1 MQNQI
6 VLLQLKKQL
15 EETIKTQQLLKKL
28 PTKKL
33 VQFNSVMYLEAKIPK
48 QDKCIISLE
57 ADYTAEVSLDSAQQ
71 ILQRRRT
78 RLEENFNKLREKE
91 SYEEMQYDLGSKI
104 DEDKE
109 QSKSQDVN
117 ENSDSKKGQQIDL
130 IQKLKEEEKLQ
141 LKQKQEKERLEKER
155 LEREKIEKEKQKQNQ
170 SMGQVTQLADGLVE
184 IEEKYVQEDNCNEAQ
199 INEEK
204 QQLLK
209 LITEA
214 FYKEKYDDY
223 DRYQLQLKELN
234 EKLNSIKPKAE
245 IPQQKEAVQSKQQL
259 PTIQENETNDDT
271 QQEEQ
276 PKRISKFKQE
286 RLKQKKG

>member
-33 VQFNSVMYLEAKIPK
+33 VQFNSVMYLEAKLPK

-57 ADYTAEVSLDSAQQ
+57 ADYAAEVSLDSAQQ
-71 ILQRRRT
+71 ILQRRRI
-78 RLEENFNKLREKE
+78 RLEENFNNLREKE
-91 SYEEMQYDLGSKI
+91 SYEEMQHDIGNKI
-104 DEDKE
+104 DEDKD
-109 QSKSQDVN
+109 QSKKRV
-117 ENSDSKKGQQIDL
+117 KKL
-130 IQKLKEEEKLQ
+130 ILFKNQREEEKLQ

-184 IEEKYVQEDNCNEAQ
+184 IEEKYVQEDDCNEAQ

-209 LITEA
+209 LISDA

-234 EKLNSIKPKAE
+234 EKLSSIKPKTE
-245 IPQQKEAVQSKQQL
+245 IPQQKEAVQAKQQL
-259 PTIQENETNDDT
+259 PTIQENEPNDDT

-276 PKRISKFKQE
+276 PKRISKFKQD